1 MAVTY
6 KRLFDPTNQFEVR
19 SGALNVNG
27 QLKVF
32 LDETD
37 DLAQCFDENGTILS
51 QPVILDSLGRARGL
65 LVDDSKVYRLEV
77 NDADGALLYTVR
89 HMAPGGS
96 GTGSAMGNR
105 YSVTSSDGFVNVE
118 EFDNAGV
125 TTFDITK
132 GEDSTELL
140 EWLRCDGAE
149 PLESDPTMYRPI
161 YGSGT
166 MMVGTRGVEL
176 FADRYYHVTA
186 TIRASKTSVSPNYD
200 NIYVLFKLGDE
211 NVYRKSEIVD
221 YSMGLSQDFEVSC
234 DVHVDADAELTLSIL
249 GQDVN
254 AGSFSVL
261 NLEIHRVYSGAPA
274 IPGGYIR
281 QEQSDWAQED
291 EHLMSFIRNKP
302 DLSVYATNAALQYGL
317 AGKQDVLTAGANIQL
332 NGSTISATD
341 TTYTAGT
348 GLDLTGTEFSVDTST
363 IQEKLTA
370 GSNIV
375 IEGNTISATAE
386 PQLQANWAEG
396 STSSVQYIQNKPD
409 LSVYATTS
417 AMNTALA
424 GKQDTISDL
433 SDIRAG
439 AQAGSTAVQPATLEN
454 YQEKLTAGS
463 NVQISAQNVISAT
476 DTTYTAGNGLDLTGT
491 EFSVDTNTVALK
503 SDIPGSSQLV
513 PGYTLPTDAGKVLM
527 AGSTTYWASLS
538 DYVTDTE
545 LSTILEGYQT
555 ALTAGTN
562 IQISNGTISATDT
575 TYTAG
580 TALELTG
587 TEFSVKVDGSTVTV
601 NSSGEL
607 QAAPA
612 ITVDQTYDPTSTN
625 PQSGT
630 AVAEAVA
637 GVDTS
642 LFEAVYGQTSLA
654 DIQQAIANK
663 RIIYCRVPSG
673 NMARM
678 AFLAFD
684 FGYSVEFQYYRSLS
698 SHSASDMT
706 DEVYVY
712 TVSSTGWTTTT
723 RKTGVKVTAGTHM
736 SQSYSNGTLTLNA
749 AWPTVDQTYDASSEN
764 AQSGVAVAG
773 ALATKQDTLTAG
785 TNIQISNGTISATD
799 TTYTAGTGLDL
810 TGTEFSVDTTTIA
823 TKAELADYV
832 TDTEL
837 STILQGYQEA
847 LTAGSNI
854 TISNGTISA
863 TDTTYTA
870 GTGLDLTGTEFSV
883 DTTTIAT
890 KAELADYTPTA
901 SLAAVAL
908 SNDYD
913 DLSNKP
919 VIPVL
924 PTTKD
929 LVAGSNITITE
940 GQDTVTIAAT
950 AASYS
955 AGSGLNLT
963 GSTFS
968 VDTTTIQEKL
978 TAGSNITISGN
989 TISSTAVPQ
998 LQANWAEGNTQSVQ
1012 YIMNK
1017 PTIPVLPST
1026 KDLVAGDNITLTEGN
1041 DDITVACS
1049 ITIGTVT
1056 V

>member
-1 MAVTY
+1 MAAVTY

-51 QPVILDSLGRARGL
+51 QPVILESLGRARGL

-77 NDADGALLYTVR
+77 YDSDGALLYTVR

-254 AGSFSVL
+254 AGNFSVL

-281 QEQSDWAQED
+281 QEQSDWNQDD

-317 AGKQDVLTAGANIQL
+317 AGKQDVLTAGSNIQL

-348 GLDLTGTEFSVDTST
+348 GLDLTGTEFSVDTTT

-386 PQLQANWAEG
+386 PQLQANWAED

-439 AQAGSTAVQPATLEN
+439 AQAGSTAVQPATLDN

-491 EFSVDTNTVALK
+491 EFSVDTSTVALK
-503 SDIPGSSQLV
+503 SDLPGASQLV

-555 ALTAGTN
+555 ALTAGSN

-580 TALELTG
+580 SGLDLNGTTFSVDTSTVQSKLTAGSNVQISAQNVISATDTTYTAGTALDLTG

-601 NSSGEL
+601 NASGEL

-630 AVAEAVA
+630 AVAGALSNYA
-637 GVDTS
+637 TTS
-642 LFEAVYGQTSLA
+642 AMNT
-654 DIQQAIANK
+654 
-663 RIIYCRVPSG
+663 
-673 NMARM
+673 
-678 AFLAFD
+678 
-684 FGYSVEFQYYRSLS
+684 
-698 SHSASDMT
+698 
-706 DEVYVY
+706 
-712 TVSSTGWTTTT
+712 
-723 RKTGVKVTAGTHM
+723 
-736 SQSYSNGTLTLNA
+736 
-749 AWPTVDQTYDASSEN
+749 
-764 AQSGVAVAG
+764 

-785 TNIQISNGTISATD
+785 TNITISAQNEISAVD
-799 TTYTAGTGLDL
+799 TTYTAGSGLDL
-810 TGTEFSVDTTTIA
+810 TGS
-823 TKAELADYV
+823 
-832 TDTEL
+832 
-837 STILQGYQEA
+837 
-847 LTAGSNI
+847 
-854 TISNGTISA
+854 
-863 TDTTYTA
+863 
-870 GTGLDLTGTEFSV
+870 
-883 DTTTIAT
+883 
-890 KAELADYTPTA
+890 P
-901 SLAAVAL
+901 
-908 SNDYD
+908 
-913 DLSNKP
+913 
-919 VIPVL
+919 
-924 PTTKD
+924 
-929 LVAGSNITITE
+929 
-940 GQDTVTIAAT
+940 
-950 AASYS
+950 
-955 AGSGLNLT
+955 
-963 GSTFS
+963 
-968 VDTTTIQEKL
+968 
-978 TAGSNITISGN
+978 
-989 TISSTAVPQ
+989 
-998 LQANWAEGNTQSVQ
+998 
-1012 YIMNK
+1012 
-1017 PTIPVLPST
+1017 
-1026 KDLVAGDNITLTEGN
+1026 
-1041 DDITVACS
+1041 
-1049 ITIGTVT
+1049 
-1056 V
+1056 